1 MSLMNKVETALLT
14 RRLQDLLAEHESI
27 LAAVVAT
34 HDGFEVAYAQRQGA
48 LSPARV
54 AAMASSLQALG
65 SSMASETS
73 SGACTDI
80 IINGTLGRLL
90 VRDIADAQ
98 MPLLLCVQTTT
109 ETVLGSILFA
119 VRECMTDVAALLD
132 RAHH

>member
-1 MSLMNKVETALLT
+1 MKTMNKVEAALLT
-14 RRLQDLLAEHESI
+14 RRLQDLLGEQESI

-65 SSMASETS
+65 GSMAVETS
-73 SGACTDI
+73 SGECTDI
-80 IINGTLGRLL
+80 IINGTRGRLL
-90 VRDIADAQ
+90 VRDIVDAQ
-98 MPLLLCVQTTT
+98 APLLLCVQTTS
-109 ETVLGSILFA
+109 EAVLGSILFA
-119 VRECMTDVAALLD
+119 VRSCMTDVAAILN